1 MSELHYGIVE
11 EKYFLNGNARVAY
24 GVAVYAGKESDD
36 IATVIASVND
46 VSCDREKLI
55 GFIRNC
61 NEMKLSLIHLSDAV
75 EDFLAEQRTIKK

>member
-11 EKYFLNGNARVAY
+11 EKYSLNGNTRVAY

-36 IATVIASVND
+36 IATVIAAVND

-55 GFIRNC
+55 GFIKNC
-61 NEMKLSLIHLSDAV
+61 NEMKLSLIHLNDAV
-75 EDFLAEQRTIKK
+75 EDFLAE

>member
-75 EDFLAEQRTIKK
+75 EDFLAE

>member
-11 EKYFLNGNARVAY
+11 EKYSLNGNARIAY

-36 IATVIASVND
+36 IAKVIAAIND

-55 GFIRNC
+55 GFIRKC
-61 NEMKLSLIHLSDAV
+61 NEIKLSLVHLNDAV
-75 EDFLAEQRTIKK
+75 EDFLAE